1 MNSSTRVWR
10 TVRTSRCLR
19 LKNMLL
25 RRDSFTQ
32 YERGCRKGYLTCG
45 GLAMKSIACLVFVM
59 LVCLLL
65 PHGAPAL
72 ETGTMRCQ
80 NGIVSI
86 NDTIPEV
93 LGKCGPPAFQDR
105 RQETSTS
112 GSRYGRS
119 YDVTTV
125 DDWTYNFGPQE
136 FMYQLIFHNGR
147 VYRII
152 SRDQGY

>member
-1 MNSSTRVWR
+1 
-10 TVRTSRCLR
+10 
-19 LKNMLL
+19 
-25 RRDSFTQ
+25 
-32 YERGCRKGYLTCG
+32 
-45 GLAMKSIACLVFVM
+45 MKSIAGLVAILFF
-59 LVCLLL
+59 LLL
-65 PHGAPAL
+65 PSGAPAL

-80 NGIVSI
+80 KGIVSI

-105 RQETSTS
+105 RQETRAS
-112 GSRYGRS
+112 GPLYGRS

-147 VYRII
+147 VSRII